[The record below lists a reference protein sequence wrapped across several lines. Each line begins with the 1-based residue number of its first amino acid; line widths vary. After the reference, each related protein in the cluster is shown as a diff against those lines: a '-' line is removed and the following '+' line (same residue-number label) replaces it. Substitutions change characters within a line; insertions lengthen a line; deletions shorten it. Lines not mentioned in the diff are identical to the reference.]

1 MYYLAYDD
9 VGRTVAVVILAISSV
24 ILVWNFVRAI
34 HDWRVMA
41 RKPTSDRLEE
51 QDSKIDKQD
60 SKIEDHERRITILE
74 ECCDDVHG
82 KLDADRAWQ
91 QASAEKDELM
101 LKSIKQLLKHSIDN
115 DDVNGLKEMESEI
128 DSYLIKHQSR

>member
-34 HDWRVMA
+34 HDWRAMA

-51 QDSKIDKQD
+51 QD

>member
-51 QDSKIDKQD
+51 QD

-115 DDVNGLKEMESEI
+115 NDVNGLKEMESEI